1 MNRSNNAEL
10 IMELVAITC
19 FASLRDDV
27 TGNDDDDAVSFSFD
41 EVVLLA
47 VPNDDDDLTTLRI
60 AAFSIGLC
68 EIDSR
73 QRNIKCH
80 V

>member
-27 TGNDDDDAVSFSFD
+27 TSNDDDKNSNCKICY
-41 EVVLLA
+41 
-47 VPNDDDDLTTLRI
+47 VPNLPKVQPTDTPPPSSLIRFI
-60 AAFSIGLC
+60 MMG
-68 EIDSR
+68 EIDKSM
-73 QRNIKCH
+73 
-80 V
+80 VY